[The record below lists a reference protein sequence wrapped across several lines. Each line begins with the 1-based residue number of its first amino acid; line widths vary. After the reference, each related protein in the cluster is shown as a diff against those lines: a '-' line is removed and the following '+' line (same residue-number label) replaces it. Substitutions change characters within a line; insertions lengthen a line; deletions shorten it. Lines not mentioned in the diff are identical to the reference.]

1 MKIFK
6 YLLILLIIAFLG
18 LYFAYSNGYSEKII
32 GDKVVL
38 TNEMIEEFEN
48 DILEGNDI
56 SLENYLTNNKDLS
69 TKTSNFSLKI
79 SSKLE
84 NIVDNSIKFIFRKL
98 SNMVE

>member
-1 MKIFK
+1 
-6 YLLILLIIAFLG
+6 
-18 LYFAYSNGYSEKII
+18 
-32 GDKVVL
+32 
-38 TNEMIEEFEN
+38 MIEEFEN